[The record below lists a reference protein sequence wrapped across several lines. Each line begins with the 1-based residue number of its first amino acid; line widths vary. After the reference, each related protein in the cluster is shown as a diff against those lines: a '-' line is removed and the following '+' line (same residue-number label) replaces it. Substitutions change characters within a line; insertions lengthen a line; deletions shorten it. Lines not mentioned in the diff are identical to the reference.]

1 MMYLPSPQPW
11 PSSPVCFSRA
21 ANTNLETVSNSDSL
35 LRDALSQSAPE
46 PEHTHTQNRQLHS
59 SKPLAGKG
67 TQSLWSLQTFTD
79 GVVLHVDPQAVG
91 GLFGRTQRQVRQDAQ
106 VGTQRALQRLL
117 FLVARQRRLQQGA
130 DAGVW
135 KESRAEETVFSSN
148 RETPK

>member
-46 PEHTHTQNRQLHS
+46 PENTHTEPSASLVET
-59 SKPLAGKG
+59 LAGKG
-67 TQSLWSLQTFTD
+67 TQSLWSLQTFAD

-117 FLVARQRRLQQGA
+117 LLVARQRRLQQGA